1 MKKTSTVSPKNAE
14 EFDQFFED
22 NDVAHLL
29 DASTKRINVDLPSPM
44 LNRLD
49 AKAHQLG
56 LTRQSLLK
64 YWIAERL
71 KMA

>member
-1 MKKTSTVSPKNAE
+1 MKKASTNEPKTAE
-14 EFDQFFED
+14 EFDHYFEN
-22 NDVAHLL
+22 NDISHLL

>member
-1 MKKTSTVSPKNAE
+1 MKKTATVDPKNSK
-14 EFDQFFED
+14 EFDQYFED

-29 DASTKRINVDLPSPM
+29 DTSTKRINIDLPSPM
-44 LNRLD
+44 LSRLD
-49 AKAHQLG
+49 AKAQQIG